1 MSDGCGS
8 SEYLQL
14 CLLLSVMVFF
24 FKQKTAYEM
33 GISDWSSDVCSSD
46 LSVVGSLGGTV
57 GSLGGVVGSVGIV
70 PGSAGRVVA
79 VGSVGTGWPGVVM
92 SSPAGG
98 VSCASAGKPTAAAP
112 IKRLCFHIGNLLI
125 SGESRSEEHTSE
137 LQSLIRLSYAVFC

>member
-70 PGSAGRVVA
+70 PGSAGGVVA

-98 VSCASAGKPTAAAP
+98 VSCASAGKLTAAAP
-112 IKRLCFHIGNLLI
+112 IQRDRKSVV
-125 SGESRSEEHTSE
+125 SGKSVSVRVDLGGRRIIKKKHKN
-137 LQSLIRLSYAVFC
+137 YASTT